1 MDNILLI
8 GGHSKLG
15 LAMRNNDQFSGN
27 YVCRKAGNGDGALS
41 VNDYSEL
48 SSSDIRGFST
58 VYSLAGT
65 SAGDV
70 QQLQKVNVDL
80 ALHLANESKK
90 ADVKKFFYISSFSV
104 FGNANNIR
112 KATIPRPVSIYGQ
125 SKFLAENRL
134 KELSVSSFSVTI
146 VRLPMLYG
154 FGDSKLEKLLK
165 IWLLTRILPVSRFPS
180 RRSMLHYDMAADVL
194 LRLRVGEWPG
204 VVALADPQPFC
215 LEEAAQILSGATKRK
230 IRIFRLGAIFMFPL
244 RIFRPNL
251 YQSLFTSSYLENS
264 ANVAS
269 ELGLESRIDMDLAT
283 FALRQIYEK

>member
-1 MDNILLI
+1 MENILLI
-8 GGHSKLG
+8 GGQSKLG
-15 LAMRNNDQFSGN
+15 LAIRSHSQFKGK
-27 YVCRKAGNGDGALS
+27 YVCRKADDGGDALS
-41 VNDYSEL
+41 VQEYSDL
-48 SSSDIRGFST
+48 SPADLGGFRT
-58 VYSLAGT
+58 VYNLAGT
-65 SAGDV
+65 SVGDA
-70 QQLQKVNVDL
+70 QQLEEVNVNL
-80 ALHLANESKK
+80 ALHLANECKR
-90 ADVKKFFYISSFSV
+90 AGVRKFFYISSFSV
-104 FGNANNIR
+104 FGNADNIG
-112 KATIPRPVSIYGQ
+112 KDTVPEPVSMYGR
-125 SKFLAENRL
+125 SKRDAEERL
-134 KELSVSSFSVTI
+134 TELSDSDFSVTI

-165 IWLLTRILPVSRFPS
+165 IWMRTGIFPASRVSS
-180 RRSMLHYDMAADVL
+180 KRSMLHYDMAADVL

-269 ELGLESRIDMDLAT
+269 ELGLESRIDMDLAI